1 MVRIGANRDTV
12 ALFFAADFLLAFTVF
27 FTDRFL
33 GARNTGN
40 RVPLDFGFSEGSGA
54 FWFWPYYKLST
65 ALFHPDSTQTSA
77 RFDIESTQ
85 PKEKLGKP
93 PK

>member
-40 RVPLDFGFSEGSGA
+40 
-54 FWFWPYYKLST
+54 
-65 ALFHPDSTQTSA
+65 
-77 RFDIESTQ
+77 
-85 PKEKLGKP
+85 
-93 PK
+93 

>member
-1 MVRIGANRDTV
+1 VTAFFATFFFGFAFTAGFAMVRIGANRDTV

-40 RVPLDFGFSEGSGA
+40 
-54 FWFWPYYKLST
+54 
-65 ALFHPDSTQTSA
+65 
-77 RFDIESTQ
+77 
-85 PKEKLGKP
+85 
-93 PK
+93 